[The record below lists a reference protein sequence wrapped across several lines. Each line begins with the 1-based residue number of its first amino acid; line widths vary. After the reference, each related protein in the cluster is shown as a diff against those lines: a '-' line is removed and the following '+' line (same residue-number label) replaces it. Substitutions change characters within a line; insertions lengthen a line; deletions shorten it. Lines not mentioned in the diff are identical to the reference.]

1 MKKMT
6 IDGIEFQTI
15 DMNEVRGKLTYDIK
29 VIALG
34 GNSIDSTALIWSN
47 IPGFELQGIV
57 MTRSEFSAYC
67 TILTKFNYKQLQD
80 WRPAN
85 EGHID
90 GTYIRIFKYAKV

>member
-1 MKKMT
+1 MT

-15 DMNEVRGKLTYDIK
+15 DRYEVKGRPLYDIK

-34 GNSIDSTALIWSN
+34 GSSIDSTILVWSN

-57 MTRSEFSAYC
+57 MSRREYSAYI

-80 WRPAN
+80 WRPVN
-85 EGHID
+85 EGNT
-90 GTYIRIFKYAKV
+90 GGKNIRIFKYAKIQNP

>member
-29 VIALG
+29 VITLG
-34 GNSIDSTALIWSN
+34 GDTIDSTVLVWSN

-57 MTRSEFSAYC
+57 MSRREYSAYI

-80 WRPAN
+80 WRPVD
-85 EGHID
+85 EGNT
-90 GTYIRIFKYAKV
+90 GGKNIRIFKYAKV